1 MYTCNPP
8 ADSASLKSSD
18 RVCNFDGDLERLHE
32 RLASA
37 CLGRGGLVPGAD
49 FRFAA
54 LRPEAANFLP
64 PPPRDGATPLALTL
78 QIFNRP
84 HPRFLP

>member
-8 ADSASLKSSD
+8 ADAASLKSSD
-18 RVCNFDGDLERLHE
+18 RVCNFGDGDLERLHE

-37 CLGRGGLVPGAD
+37 CLERGGLVPGAD

-64 PPPRDGATPLALTL
+64 PSSPEGRRDAPRVDFAN
-78 QIFNRP
+78 I
-84 HPRFLP
+84 